1 MIKDLMHTLMII
13 TKVHLHPSLALGLPT
28 PTVLQEAHLRLSLAL
43 DLHSP
48 APVTHPPT
56 RLHHLRTTVV
66 VAVEEEV
73 VCHRSTATK
82 RLQGEGLVGMV
93 VLPAVG
99 MRRHQEDHLV
109 GTGSLGLRNMLL
121 LADRHHSSLGRAD
134 QGIRL
139 RVDPH
144 QINMVVVELGERKEF
159 RVK

>member
-93 VLPAVG
+93 
-99 MRRHQEDHLV
+99 